1 MSKPLK
7 TTNKRIIKMLEKMRD
22 KQAQSKDKA
31 KIRQR
36 QSNEAFTRH
45 RASGGYFYNLFSYR
59 LFYPH
64 ASDLQAL

>member
-31 KIRQR
+31 KGKQ
-36 QSNEAFTRH
+36 
-45 RASGGYFYNLFSYR
+45 
-59 LFYPH
+59 
-64 ASDLQAL
+64 